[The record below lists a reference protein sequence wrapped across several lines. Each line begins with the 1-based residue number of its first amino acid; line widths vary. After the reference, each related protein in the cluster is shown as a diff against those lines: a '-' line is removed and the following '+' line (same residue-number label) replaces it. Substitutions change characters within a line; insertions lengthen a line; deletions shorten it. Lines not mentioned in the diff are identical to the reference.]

1 MKEKIN
7 IIKRKNILIL
17 LFLNIIIISLIL
29 SMVTKIEV
37 KQMNIGIVK
46 KEINTNV
53 DIEKIWDSSKVI
65 KQNIKE
71 INKDDDSNKKSND
84 KKNTIDLNDKKEK
97 EKDKE
102 KDKQDD
108 KDKDKDKK
116 ENKSTE
122 ENKTDTNKVEIM
134 PETSKT
140 RLLGLR
146 DSSLKTLE
154 KYRNE
159 YRNSIIYGTIAYIL
173 HMLSLIS
180 IPIVVILLI
189 VSYVYDSVIGLKTRS
204 LYNKGRLIRF
214 HVLTF
219 FVACQLMPLI
229 FATVIKGWGN

>member
-1 MKEKIN
+1 MLIIMEIIN
-7 IIKRKNILIL
+7 GQGNQKNSD
-17 LFLNIIIISLIL
+17 NNSD
-29 SMVTKIEV
+29 
-37 KQMNIGIVK
+37 N
-46 KEINTNV
+46 
-53 DIEKIWDSSKVI
+53 
-65 KQNIKE
+65 
-71 INKDDDSNKKSND
+71 NKNK
-84 KKNTIDLNDKKEK
+84 IDLNNNNNKE
-97 EKDKE
+97 
-102 KDKQDD
+102 
-108 KDKDKDKK
+108 DKDKK
-116 ENKSTE
+116 DNKNTE
-122 ENKTDTNKVEIM
+122 ENKTETNTNTKVEIM

-159 YRNSIIYGTIAYIL
+159 YRNSMIYGTIAYIL

-180 IPIVVILLI
+180 IPILVILLI

>member
-1 MKEKIN
+1 MLIIMEIIN
-7 IIKRKNILIL
+7 GQESQKNSD
-17 LFLNIIIISLIL
+17 N
-29 SMVTKIEV
+29 
-37 KQMNIGIVK
+37 
-46 KEINTNV
+46 
-53 DIEKIWDSSKVI
+53 
-65 KQNIKE
+65 
-71 INKDDDSNKKSND
+71 NKNK
-84 KKNTIDLNDKKEK
+84 IDLNNNNNKE
-97 EKDKE
+97 
-102 KDKQDD
+102 D
-108 KDKDKDKK
+108 KD
-116 ENKSTE
+116 NKNTE
-122 ENKTDTNKVEIM
+122 ENKTETNTKVEIM

-154 KYRNE
+154 KYRSE

-180 IPIVVILLI
+180 IPILVILLI

>member
-1 MKEKIN
+1 MKKKIN
-7 IIKRKNILIL
+7 IMKRKNILLL
-17 LFLNIIIISLIL
+17 LFLIMILLIVSQNLVNVKTINIYGD
-29 SMVTKIEV
+29 KREF
-37 KQMNIGIVK
+37 
-46 KEINTNV
+46 NTNV

-97 EKDKE
+97 EKDK
-102 KDKQDD
+102 DKQDD

-122 ENKTDTNKVEIM
+122 ENKTETNKVEIM

-140 RLLGLR
+140 RVLGLR

>member
-1 MKEKIN
+1 MKEKFN
-7 IIKRKNILIL
+7 GMTRKNVLKTL
-17 LFLNIIIISLIL
+17 TALFIITLFASFNMLAVTNIEHIFAEKTEL
-29 SMVTKIEV
+29 K
-37 KQMNIGIVK
+37 
-46 KEINTNV
+46 TNV
-53 DIEKIWDSSKVI
+53 NIEEIWDSSKMV
-65 KQNIKE
+65 KQNISNSKLSGD
-71 INKDDDSNKKSND
+71 NNSSNKQ
-84 KKNTIDLNDKKEK
+84 TIDLKNNDK
-97 EKDKE
+97 DKA
-102 KDKQDD
+102 DD

-122 ENKTDTNKVEIM
+122 ENKTEAKEKVEIM

-180 IPIVVILLI
+180 IPILVILLI

>member
-1 MKEKIN
+1 MKKKIN
-7 IIKRKNILIL
+7 IMTRKNILLL
-17 LFLNIIIISLIL
+17 LFLIMILLIVSQNLVNVKTINIYGD
-29 SMVTKIEV
+29 KREF
-37 KQMNIGIVK
+37 
-46 KEINTNV
+46 NTNV

-122 ENKTDTNKVEIM
+122 ENKTETNKVEIM

-189 VSYVYDSVIGLKTRS
+189 VSYVSDSVIGLKTRS

>member
-1 MKEKIN
+1 MKKKIN
-7 IIKRKNILIL
+7 IMTRKNILLL
-17 LFLNIIIISLIL
+17 LFLIMILLIVSQNLVNVKTINIYGD
-29 SMVTKIEV
+29 KREF
-37 KQMNIGIVK
+37 
-46 KEINTNV
+46 NTNV

-71 INKDDDSNKKSND
+71 INKDDDNNKKSND
-84 KKNTIDLNDKKEK
+84 KKNTIDLNDKK
-97 EKDKE
+97 D
-102 KDKQDD
+102 KDKQDNKD

-122 ENKTDTNKVEIM
+122 ENKTETNKVEIM

>member
-1 MKEKIN
+1 MKKKIN
-7 IIKRKNILIL
+7 IMTRKNILLL
-17 LFLNIIIISLIL
+17 LFLIMILLIVSQNLVNVKTINIYGD
-29 SMVTKIEV
+29 KREF
-37 KQMNIGIVK
+37 
-46 KEINTNV
+46 NTNV

-71 INKDDDSNKKSND
+71 INKDDDNNKKSND

-122 ENKTDTNKVEIM
+122 ENKTETNKVEIM

>member
-1 MKEKIN
+1 MKKKIN
-7 IIKRKNILIL
+7 IMTRKNILLL
-17 LFLNIIIISLIL
+17 LFLIMILLIVSQNLVNVKTINIYLD
-29 SMVTKIEV
+29 KREF
-37 KQMNIGIVK
+37 
-46 KEINTNV
+46 NTNV

-97 EKDKE
+97 D

-122 ENKTDTNKVEIM
+122 ENKTETNKVEIM

>member
-1 MKEKIN
+1 MKKKIN
-7 IIKRKNILIL
+7 IMTRKNILLL
-17 LFLNIIIISLIL
+17 LFLIMILLIVSQNLVNVKTINIYGD
-29 SMVTKIEV
+29 KREF
-37 KQMNIGIVK
+37 
-46 KEINTNV
+46 NTNV

-97 EKDKE
+97 EKE

-122 ENKTDTNKVEIM
+122 ENKTETNKVEIM

-173 HMLSLIS
+173 YMLSLIS

>member
-1 MKEKIN
+1 MKEKFNGIT
-7 IIKRKNILIL
+7 RKNVLKTL
-17 LFLNIIIISLIL
+17 TALFIITLFASFNMLAVTNIEHIFAEKTEL
-29 SMVTKIEV
+29 K
-37 KQMNIGIVK
+37 
-46 KEINTNV
+46 TNV
-53 DIEKIWDSSKVI
+53 NIEEIWDSSKMV
-65 KQNIKE
+65 KQNINNANLNGK
-71 INKDDDSNKKSND
+71 NGSTSSSNASNVSNKQ
-84 KKNTIDLNDKKEK
+84 TIDLKNNEN
-97 EKDKE
+97 DKE
-102 KDKQDD
+102 KKDD
-108 KDKDKDKK
+108 KDKDK

-122 ENKTDTNKVEIM
+122 ENKTEANTKVEIM

-180 IPIVVILLI
+180 IPILVILLI

-204 LYNKGRLIRF
+204 LYNKGRVIRF

>member
-1 MKEKIN
+1 MKKKIN
-7 IIKRKNILIL
+7 IMTRKNILLL
-17 LFLNIIIISLIL
+17 LFLIMILLIVSQNLVNVKTINIYGD
-29 SMVTKIEV
+29 KREF
-37 KQMNIGIVK
+37 
-46 KEINTNV
+46 NTNV

-84 KKNTIDLNDKKEK
+84 KKNTIDLNDKKEQ
-97 EKDKE
+97 EKE

-122 ENKTDTNKVEIM
+122 ENKTETNKVEIM